1 MKQWDTLWG
10 LYRRRIV
17 FAQSEDALDAGV
29 EELLKNAALLSK
41 NGEAEYASELV
52 ENILVDIQSYL
63 TIWKLD
69 ECVSAAGKETAI
81 KKMRAFLEA
90 VGANE
95 ALQRADEEVKSI
107 AASQFGRMAK
117 ATKAGELFTFWGND
131 LCTGVDFSLRRG
143 ASYTTSNPSKINLFR
158 QAEPEKYQA
167 LLREV
172 MEAEPGLSRHEIISR
187 LTVKVV
193 SLVARKL
200 LPIYEAT
207 NGQFGVSFTQI
218 SPFAWNDAAEM
229 EHEVLAWRKA
239 FAKELGSDRPNVVFK
254 MPATPAAKEA
264 AKSLLQQ
271 EGMRLT
277 MTSNFAAGQH
287 APFYE
292 VLDGHEPNCFLVIVD
307 CHLRKFA
314 RPEFEALGVDADY
327 YCERLVHAVVQ
338 RCYQTLLARGS
349 NIMINGA
356 GMRED
361 VGIRLCLTKNAE
373 LPMTLTVTPTLAET
387 FDSAPRSLEPIW
399 NEPIS
404 AKDMEV
410 LNKSKI
416 FRQAYY
422 PEEFPWQDVR
432 SFPPFAFMMDGF
444 EEAYNACMEAIPEQ

>member
-1 MKQWDTLWG
+1 MKQWDALWG
-10 LYRRRIV
+10 LYRRKII
-17 FAQSEDALDAGV
+17 FAESEDALDTGV
-29 EELLKNAALLSK
+29 EELLRNAALLK
-41 NGEAEYASELV
+41 ENGEAEYANELV
-52 ENILVDIQSYL
+52 ENILIDIQSCL
-63 TIWKLD
+63 AIWKLD
-69 ECVSAAGKETAI
+69 ECVSAAGKEAAI

-90 VGANE
+90 AGANE
-95 ALQRADEEVKSI
+95 ALQRVDAEVKSI
-107 AASQFGRMAK
+107 AASQFGKMAR
-117 ATKAGELFTFWGND
+117 ATKAGELFTYWGND
-131 LCTGVDFSLRRG
+131 LCTGVDYSLRRG

-172 MEAEPGLSRHEIISR
+172 MEEEPGLSRHEIISR

-218 SPFAWNDAAEM
+218 SPFTWNDAAKM
-229 EHEVLAWRKA
+229 EQEVLSWRRG
-239 FAKELGSDRPNVVFK
+239 FAKELGSDNPNVVFK

-264 AKSLLQQ
+264 AKSLLQH

-277 MTSNFAAGQH
+277 MTSNFAVGQH
-287 APFYE
+287 QPFYE

-307 CHLRKFA
+307 CHLRKFS

-338 RCYQTLLARGS
+338 RCYQTLLDHGS

-361 VGIRLCLTKNAE
+361 VGIRLCLTRNAE
-373 LPMTLTVTPTLAET
+373 LPTTLTVTPTLAET

-410 LNKSKI
+410 LNKSAI

-444 EEAYNACMEAIPEQ
+444 EEAYNACMDALPER

>member
-1 MKQWDTLWG
+1 MKQWDALWG
-10 LYRRRIV
+10 LYRRKVI
-17 FAQSEDALDAGV
+17 FAQSEVALDAGV
-29 EELLKNAALLSK
+29 EELLKNAALLRE
-41 NGEAEYASELV
+41 NGEAGYANELV
-52 ENILVDIQSYL
+52 GNILIDIQSCL

-69 ECVSAAGKETAI
+69 GCVSAVGKGAAI
-81 KKMRAFLEA
+81 EKLSAFLKA
-90 VGANE
+90 AGARE
-95 ALQRADEEVKSI
+95 TLRHVEEEVKDI
-107 AASQFGRMAK
+107 AASQFGKMAR
-117 ATKAGELFTFWGND
+117 ATKAGELFTYWGND
-131 LCTGVDFSLRRG
+131 LCTGVDYSLRRG

-172 MEAEPGLSRHEIISR
+172 MAEEPGLSRHEIISR

-207 NGQFGVSFTQI
+207 GGQFGVSFTQV
-218 SPFAWNDAAEM
+218 SPFAWDDAGKM
-229 EHEVLAWRKA
+229 EQEVLAWRKA
-239 FAKELGSDRPNVVFK
+239 FAKELGSANPNVVFK
-254 MPATPAAKEA
+254 LPATPAAKEA
-264 AKSLLQQ
+264 AKALLQHD
-271 EGMRLT
+271 GMRLT
-277 MTSNFAAGQH
+277 MTANFAVGQH
-287 APFYE
+287 QPFYE

-314 RPEFEALGVDADY
+314 RPEFEAMGVDADY

-338 RCYQTLLARGS
+338 RCYQTLLERGS

-361 VGIRLCLTKNAE
+361 VGIRLCLTKDAA
-373 LPMTLTVTPTLAET
+373 LPMTLTVTPTLAKA
-387 FDSAPRSLEPIW
+387 FDSAPRSMEPIW
-399 NEPIS
+399 DTPIS
-404 AKDMEV
+404 AEDMEV
-410 LNKSKI
+410 LDKSVI

-444 EEAYNACMEAIPEQ
+444 EEAYNACMDALPGQ